1 MTPHRT
7 PHRSPTL
14 RDLALVLTLAAA
26 GATGL
31 AVAAPP
37 GGPGAQAGHGAPGQM
52 MPFGGP
58 GMGRL
63 LDEVQATPEQR
74 AQIQQIAEAAR
85 QDLRTQHEAGQ
96 ALRAQSMALFTR
108 PTVDAAAVEK
118 LRQKMLAQHDAASQR
133 TMQAMLA
140 VSQVLTADQRQQI
153 AARMA
158 ERQAERAAE
167 RAAERGPEKGP
178 HHGPGHGGRGDR
190 PGG

>member
-1 MTPHRT
+1 MTPQRT
-7 PHRSPTL
+7 PHRGPTL

-31 AVAAPP
+31 AVASPP
-37 GGPGAQAGHGAPGQM
+37 GGPGAPAGPGAPGLM

-58 GMGRL
+58 GMGRM

-74 AQIQQIAEAAR
+74 AQIEKITEAAR
-85 QDLRTQHEAGQ
+85 QDLRNQHEAGQ
-96 ALRAQSMALFTR
+96 ALRAKSMALFTQ

-118 LRQKMLAQHDAASQR
+118 LRQQMLAQHDTASKR

-140 VSQVLTADQRQQI
+140 VSQVLTAEQRQLI
-153 AARMA
+153 AAKLA
-158 ERQAERAAE
+158 ERQ
-167 RAAERGPEKGP
+167 AERGPEKGP